1 MGQGVAA
8 LPPEVE
14 AEELEEPGG
23 WRRYAVAAGFLA
35 PALFMLLVWIV
46 YPTVKTIQRSLYD
59 ADGSRFVGIDNYK
72 AIFQSDFIV
81 KAIENNAI
89 WLAVVPALVTAIGL
103 VFAVL
108 TERVSWA
115 VAFKTV
121 VFMPMAISLF
131 ASGVI
136 WRIMDAKDPHTG
148 AVNAVVGA
156 MHDEF
161 SPPGVL
167 ADAAPSTGSL
177 TGSPQTGLLLA
188 KPLRPGSV
196 ATLGLTAI
204 PPTAVPHGA
213 AQAAAPR
220 AKAGAIAGVV
230 W

>member
-46 YPTVKTIQRSLYD
+46 YPTIKTIQRSLYD

-121 VFMPMAISLF
+121 VFLPMAISAF
-131 ASGVI
+131 ATGVT
-136 WRIMDAKDPHTG
+136 WRILYQQDPDI
-148 AVNAVVGA
+148 GA
-156 MHDEF
+156 MNAL
-161 SPPGVL
+161 G
-167 ADAAPSTGSL
+167 
-177 TGSPQTGLLLA
+177 
-188 KPLRPGSV
+188 RSV
-196 ATLGLTAI
+196 ASWVSTPG
-204 PPTAVPHGA
+204 
-213 AQAAAPR
+213 
-220 AKAGAIAGVV
+220 
-230 W
+230 